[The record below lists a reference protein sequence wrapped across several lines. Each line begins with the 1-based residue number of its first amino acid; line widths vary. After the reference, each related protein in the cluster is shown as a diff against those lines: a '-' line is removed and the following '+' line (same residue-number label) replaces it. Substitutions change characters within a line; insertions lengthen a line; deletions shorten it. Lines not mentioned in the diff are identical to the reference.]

1 MTDTE
6 MLCVLLFDKTL
17 DEIAEEILSEGNEDG
32 AERIYTA

>member
-32 AERIYTA
+32 TERIHTA